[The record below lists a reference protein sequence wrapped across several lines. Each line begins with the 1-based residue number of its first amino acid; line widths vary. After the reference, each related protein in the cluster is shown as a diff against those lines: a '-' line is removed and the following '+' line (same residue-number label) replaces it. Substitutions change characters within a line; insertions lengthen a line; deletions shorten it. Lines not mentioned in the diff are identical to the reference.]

1 MRFTVHTGFQRP
13 PERWG
18 WVRVDHVYASPQCFL
33 GILRDSRYL
42 AVHRNVKLVTLF
54 GRLELLHK
62 KITRHSCPSFCTYTH
77 TYTLFIQYVYIKSH
91 MTSVADKVLLNKRLN
106 DLYFL
111 IYFHELIFLSPIQ
124 YIIDANVNSFHY
136 MIYCERL
143 TGIEFI
149 LFLWE
154 VRI

>member
-1 MRFTVHTGFQRP
+1 
-13 PERWG
+13 
-18 WVRVDHVYASPQCFL
+18 
-33 GILRDSRYL
+33 
-42 AVHRNVKLVTLF
+42 
-54 GRLELLHK
+54 
-62 KITRHSCPSFCTYTH
+62 
-77 TYTLFIQYVYIKSH
+77 

-111 IYFHELIFLSPIQ
+111 IYFHELFFLSPIQ
-124 YIIDANVNSFHY
+124 YIIDANVNSFYY